1 MNVNTSRVAGA
12 DRASAIKGAARQQI
26 EGVRANKTLSP
37 IGRRDAIRNIH
48 ADAQR
53 QLDTLRNDLERA
65 PRQRRE
71 FLESIL
77 FGASAVTG
85 SDAISARD
93 AYLRASQIKDHDE
106 AAQLMEV
113 ARLSGD
119 TVLAKAVAQVAVKHV
134 WIDVLEAQANGDSY
148 LEDKY
153 SELLQI
159 NGELADSGTG
169 TQRAAAEMARHIVFS
184 LEEPH
189 ELTSPAPVEAPA

>member
-12 DRASAIKGAARQQI
+12 DRASAIKTSARQQI
-26 EGVRANKTLSP
+26 EGVRANKTLSAL
-37 IGRRDAIRNIH
+37 GRRDAIRDIH
-48 ADAQR
+48 TDTQR
-53 QLDTLRNDLERA
+53 QLANLKADVERA
-65 PRQRRE
+65 PKQRRE
-71 FLESIL
+71 FLESVL

-85 SDAISARD
+85 SEAISARD

-134 WIDVLEAQANGDSY
+134 WIDVLEVHANGDTY
-148 LEDKY
+148 LEDRY

-159 NGELADSGTG
+159 NGELADTG
-169 TQRAAAEMARHIVFS
+169 TETQRVAAEMARQLVFN
-184 LEEPH
+184 LEQPH
-189 ELTSPAPVEAPA
+189 ELTGPSPVDVP